1 MSLAKASGGS
11 RRQSL
16 PRSCRGVG
24 LAELMVVVTIISFLM
39 MLAVPSYQRI
49 RAKARASALVNDFRV
64 FGAVFQ
70 AHAHEKGSWPAEVG
84 AGVVPAG
91 MPNDELKSGAWTRVS
106 PIGGKFDWEY
116 NQIHNGVRY
125 RAAIALA
132 DTADAPLMIDMEL
145 FRMIDADLDD
155 GVLTTGNFQLGENLC
170 PLLIL
175 EP

>member
-1 MSLAKASGGS
+1 MPLINAPGPQ
-11 RRQSL
+11 RRQYL

-39 MLAVPSYQRI
+39 MIAVPSYQRI
-49 RAKARASALVNDFRV
+49 RHKARASALVNDFRV
-64 FGAVFQ
+64 FAAVFQ
-70 AHAHEKGSWPAEVG
+70 AHAHERGAWPAEVA
-84 AGVVPAG
+84 AGVVPSETG
-91 MPNDELKSGAWTRVS
+91 NEELKAGSWTRPS

-116 NQIHNGVRY
+116 NQIHDGTRY

-132 DTADAPLMIDMEL
+132 DTSDAPLMIDLDL
-145 FRMIDADLDD
+145 FRIMDADLDD
-155 GVLTTGNFQLGENLC
+155 GALETGNFRLGENLC